1 MSKILEYL
9 NKAKSVLT
17 KVPFRKALLLS
28 STTPTYWFL
37 LVAANET
44 LQASA
49 KEGEFAWRDGL
60 LSASHQLYSLLKWV
74 TG

>member
-1 MSKILEYL
+1 M
-9 NKAKSVLT
+9 

-28 STTPTYWFL
+28 SATPTYWFL

-44 LQASA
+44 LRASA
-49 KEGEFAWRDGL
+49 KEEEFAWRDGL
-60 LSASHQLYSLLKWV
+60 LSAADQLVGLLKWI

>member
-1 MSKILEYL
+1 MSKILGYL

-17 KVPFRKALLLS
+17 KVPFRKALILS
-28 STTPTYWFL
+28 PTTPTYWFL

-49 KEGEFAWRDGL
+49 KEGSFAWREGL
-60 LSASHQLYSLLKWV
+60 LSAADQLVGLLKWV
-74 TG
+74 AG

>member
-1 MSKILEYL
+1 M
-9 NKAKSVLT
+9 NKVLQYFNIAKSVLT
-17 KVPFRKALLLS
+17 KVPFSKALLLS

-49 KEGEFAWRDGL
+49 KEGEFSWREGL
-60 LSASHQLYSLLKWV
+60 LAASAQLYELVKWA